1 MFRMT
6 VLCFETCHFA
16 ERQNVSGHFMKD
28 HIVNEILNLFET
40 KLIVQFGNKSDN
52 ANDID
57 LLIVS
62 NDFNFISRLKS
73 RELIKRIDEKID
85 PLCLTAQQFNK
96 LKTQN
101 CSLYKSIL
109 KTKFIKYG
117 SEATLY

>member
-1 MFRMT
+1 
-6 VLCFETCHFA
+6 
-16 ERQNVSGHFMKD
+16 MKD

-40 KLIVQFGNKSDN
+40 KLIVQFGNNTDN

-62 NDFNFISRLKS
+62 NDFNFISRFKS
-73 RELIKRIDEKID
+73 RDLIKRIDEKLD
-85 PLCLTAQQFNK
+85 PLCLTTQQFNK

-101 CSLYKSIL
+101 CSLYESIL
-109 KTKFIKYG
+109 KTKSIKYG